1 LQSHMFFQRMGSQ
14 DLDWDSDSQT
24 SHQCETSG
32 DTCFGGGLLR
42 TWAPGSSQSQNLP
55 TKPSSVWLGSPSWN
69 EDSWIWKPPAFLN
82 EEISSR

>member
-42 TWAPGSSQSQNLP
+42 T
-55 TKPSSVWLGSPSWN
+55 
-69 EDSWIWKPPAFLN
+69 
-82 EEISSR
+82 